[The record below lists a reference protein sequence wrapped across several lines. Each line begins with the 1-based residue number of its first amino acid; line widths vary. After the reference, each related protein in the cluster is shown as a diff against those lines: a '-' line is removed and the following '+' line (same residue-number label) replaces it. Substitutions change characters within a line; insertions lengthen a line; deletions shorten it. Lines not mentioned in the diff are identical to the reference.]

1 MMILRRFP
9 GFAWIMLMAIASPI
23 RAQKVEALWYS
34 VDREESTQSFLAHA
48 GQISIVSPQ
57 VFSVDSLGVI
67 WGSVDPR
74 IVAAAHAKG
83 VKVVPLVMNPG
94 FDQPTIHRILNVAD
108 ARQRAIA
115 NLVALCRDNHFD
127 GLQFDIE
134 NVNVADK
141 DALTSFMRESA
152 VGLHRVG
159 CSVSAAVVPRAGDY
173 PGPTSYHRWIFENW
187 RGAYDYKALA
197 DALDFIS
204 FMTYAQHTGGTPPG
218 PVAGYT
224 WMEDGL
230 KYVLSLGVAPSKI
243 SLGIPSYSDWWYPT
257 FDARDGA
264 RMRGNDISYATASGL
279 LARHGVEAKWDDGDK
294 SSYAFWSNDGV
305 NEFLWIEDARAF
317 MAKLELVSKYHL
329 RGYSVWVLGMEDPK
343 VWTRLGGGSGAR

>member
-1 MMILRRFP
+1 MRSRLTIVVVCLLLIGRAVT
-9 GFAWIMLMAIASPI
+9 GA
-23 RAQKVEALWYS
+23 AQKVEALWYS

-48 GQISIVSPQ
+48 DRISIVSPQ
-57 VFSVDSLGVI
+57 VFSIDSLGVI

-83 VKVVPLVMNPG
+83 VKLVPLVMNPG
-94 FDQPTIHRILNVAD
+94 FDQPTIHRILTVAD
-108 ARQRAIA
+108 ARQRAVA
-115 NLVALCRDNHFD
+115 NLVSLCRDNHFD

-159 CSVSAAVVPRAGDY
+159 CTVSAAVVPRSSDY

-187 RGAYDYKALA
+187 RGVYDYKALA

-218 PVAGYT
+218 PVAGYA

-230 KYVLSLGVAPSKI
+230 KYVLSLGVPPSKI
-243 SLGIPSYSDWWYPT
+243 SLGIPSYSDWWFPT
-257 FDARDGA
+257 FDPRDGA

-279 LARHGVEAKWDDGDK
+279 LARHDVQAKWDDHDK
-294 SSYAFWSNDGV
+294 AGYAFWSNDGT

-317 MAKLELVSKYHL
+317 TAKLELVTKYHL
-329 RGYSVWVLGMEDPK
+329 RGYSVWVLGLEDPK
-343 VWTRLGGGSGAR
+343 VWGAVPTR